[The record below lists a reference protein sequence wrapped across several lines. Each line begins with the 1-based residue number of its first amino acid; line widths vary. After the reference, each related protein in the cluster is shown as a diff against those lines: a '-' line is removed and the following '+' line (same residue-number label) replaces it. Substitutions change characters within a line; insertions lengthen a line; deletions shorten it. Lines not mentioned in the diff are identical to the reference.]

1 MNRRQAIKLGG
12 GLLAAGLGGL
22 VSPPKVRA
30 ARRRP
35 NIIFILADDH
45 RWDCLSR
52 LKHPVVTT
60 PHLDR
65 MAGGGTLFR
74 NAFVTTSLCSPSR
87 ASFLTGQ
94 YAHTHGLQN
103 NLTPWRND
111 RVTFL
116 EILGRQGYDSAFI
129 GKWHMPGRLPR
140 LKGVSR
146 FITFSARGGQG
157 TYFNCPLIVDGQLR
171 KSRKPYIT
179 EELTDYALEFIN
191 RRRSGPFCLYLSHKA
206 VHQPFLPPPQ
216 YEKLYADKK
225 LPLPPEA
232 DSWIPMHT
240 DMVYYG
246 MKGTLEHH
254 FRNCLRTIHSLDE
267 QVGRILDWVE
277 ASGQAD
283 NTVIIY
289 CGDNGFLWGEH
300 RLVDKR
306 WPYEESIRIPFIVRD
321 PRTVKDPGRT
331 EPRMVLNIDLAPT
344 ILDLAGL
351 PVPSNMEGRSLSP
364 LLAGRHGPW
373 RTAWLYE
380 YFKDFPYRVPRM
392 QGVRT
397 ERYKYIE
404 YQGDIDNHLFDLKT
418 DPREQHNLIAT
429 GAGRAMLPR
438 LKAMLADLKKGKMR

>member
-1 MNRRQAIKLGG
+1 MNRRQAIKLSG

-22 VSPPKVRA
+22 TPPPLVKA
-30 ARRRP
+30 GRRRP
-35 NIIFILADDH
+35 NVIFILADDH
-45 RWDCLSR
+45 RADCLSR

-65 MAGGGTLFR
+65 LAAQGTLFN

-94 YAHTHGLQN
+94 YAHTHGVQN

-116 EILGRQGYDSAFI
+116 ELLGRQGYDSAFI
-129 GKWHMPGRLPR
+129 GKWHMPGRLPK

-146 FITFSARGGQG
+146 FVTFTARGGQG
-157 TYFNCPLIVDGQLR
+157 VYFDCPLVVDGKVQ

-179 EELTDYALEFIN
+179 EELTDHALEFMG
-191 RRRSGPFCLYLSHKA
+191 RRRDKPFCIYLSHKA
-206 VHQPFLPPPQ
+206 VHQPFLPPPK
-216 YEKLYADKK
+216 YESLYQDKK
-225 LPLPPEA
+225 LPLAPEA

-246 MKGTLEHH
+246 MKGSLEHH
-254 FRNCLRTIHSLDE
+254 FRNYLRSLHALDE
-267 QVGRILDWVE
+267 QVGRILAKIE
-277 ASGQAD
+277 AMGEAD

-306 WPYEESIRIPFIVRD
+306 WPYEESIRVPFIVRD
-321 PRTVKDPGRT
+321 PRTIKNPGRSVS
-331 EPRMVLNIDLAPT
+331 RMVLNIDVAPT

-351 PVPSNMEGRSLSP
+351 KVPADMEGRSVRP
-364 LLAGRHGPW
+364 LLAGRDAPW

-380 YFKDFPYRVPRM
+380 YFKDFPYRVPQM

-397 ERYKYIE
+397 ERYKYVE
-404 YQGDIDNHLFDLKT
+404 YQGDIKNHLFDLKT
-418 DPREQHNLIAT
+418 DRREQNNLIDAQ
-429 GAGRAMLPR
+429 AGRAVLPG
-438 LKAMLADLKKGKMR
+438 LEKMLADLRQGKLR

>member
-22 VSPPKVRA
+22 VPPPLVRA
-30 ARRRP
+30 ASRRP

-65 MAGGGTLFR
+65 MAAGGTLFQ
-74 NAFVTTSLCSPSR
+74 NGFVTTSLCSPSR

-94 YAHTHGLQN
+94 YAHTHGLTN

-116 EILGRQGYDSAFI
+116 EILGRAGYDSAFI
-129 GKWHMPGRLPR
+129 GKWHMPGRLPK

-157 TYFNCPLIVDGQLR
+157 VYFNCPLIVDGQVQ
-171 KSRKPYIT
+171 KSRKPYVT
-179 EELTDYALEFIN
+179 EELTDYALEFIG

-254 FRNCLRTIHSLDE
+254 FRNYLRTIHALDE
-267 QVGRILDWVE
+267 QVGRILARLE
-277 ASGQAD
+277 ARGIAD

-306 WPYEESIRIPFIVRD
+306 WPYEESIRVPFIVHD
-321 PRTVKDPGRT
+321 PRTIKDPGRA
-331 EPRMVLNIDLAPT
+331 ESRMVLNIDLAPT
-344 ILDLAGL
+344 LLDLAGL
-351 PVPSNMEGRSLSP
+351 PVPANMEGRSLAP
-364 LLAGRHGPW
+364 LLAGRDAPW

-380 YFKDFPYRVPRM
+380 YAKDFPYRVPRM
-392 QGVRT
+392 EGVRT

-404 YQGDIDNHLFDLKT
+404 YQGDIDNQLFDLKT
-418 DPREQHNLIAT
+418 DAREQHNLIAAD
-429 GAGRAMLPR
+429 AGRALLPR
-438 LKAMLADLKKGKMR
+438 LKTMLADLKQGKMR